1 MGLVSINN
9 ITHKNGDKK
18 LYEDTAIKLN
28 KGEHIALIGPNGAG
42 KTTLLN
48 IIAKKIVPD
57 KGEVKIHE
65 KTKIGYLDQHQDVD
79 LNLTVDQYLKFAFK
93 DLYELES
100 RIHKIYEDMA
110 IEYNEN
116 ELVKALKYQDIL
128 NHNDFD
134 MIDKKIGN
142 LIDGLGIGLDKLNM
156 KMGELSGGQ
165 KGKVMLAKL
174 LLSGNDFLLLDE
186 PTNFLD
192 IQQVEWLAKF
202 LQAYEK
208 AFIMVSHD
216 NDFINK
222 TCNIIYA
229 LDNFRL
235 TRFVGNYDKYLQ
247 DSQMLKDQY
256 DKAVVSQQKEIKKLE
271 TYIAKNIARASTSR
285 SAQSRVKTL
294 NKIDVLQERRELVK
308 PKFSFMY
315 KRPSTAVV
323 LQAKNL
329 VIGYDHPLLH
339 ALNFELREGEKCIIS
354 GKNGIGKTTFLKTVS
369 TEINAYEGSVELGN
383 GVQYAYFKQIEDVHG
398 ITPVQYLLNK
408 FPDISDSEARAK
420 IGQFGL
426 KSSLMMQPMEKLSGG
441 EQTRIRLA
449 ALSMI
454 PCSLL
459 VLDEPTNH
467 IDVLAKEALLE
478 AIQAFK
484 GTVLLTTHDIN
495 FSTLWA
501 NKVLDFETLV

>member
-1 MGLVSINN
+1 MGLVNIYE

-57 KGEVKIHE
+57 KGTVEIHE
-65 KTKIGYLDQHQDVD
+65 RTKIGYLDQHQDVD
-79 LNLTVDQYLKFAFK
+79 LEMTVDAYLKLAFK

-110 IEYNEN
+110 TEYNEN

-142 LIDGLGIGLDKLNM
+142 LVDGLGIGLEKLNS
-156 KMGELSGGQ
+156 KMGDLSGGQ

-202 LQAYEK
+202 LQSYEK

-229 LDNFRL
+229 LDNFKL

-256 DKAVVSQQKEIKKLE
+256 DKAFNAQKKEIKKLE
-271 TYIAKNIARASTSR
+271 TYIAKNIARASTSN
-285 SAQSRVKTL
+285 SAKSRVKVL
-294 NKIDVLQERRELVK
+294 NKIDVLEERRDLVK

-315 KRPSTAVV
+315 KRPSTSVV
-323 LQAKNL
+323 LQAKDL
-329 VIGYDHPLLH
+329 IIGYDSPLLH

-354 GKNGIGKTTFLKTVS
+354 GKNGIGKTTFLKTIS
-369 TEINAYEGSVELGN
+369 TEINAFEGKVELGN
-383 GVQYAYFKQIEDVHG
+383 GVEYAYFKQIEDVHG
-398 ITPVQYLLNK
+398 INAVQYLMRK
-408 FPDISDSEARAK
+408 FPDITESEARAK
-420 IGQFGL
+420 VGQFGV

-478 AIQAFK
+478 AIQSFK

-495 FSTLWA
+495 FSTMWA
-501 NKVLDFETLV
+501 DKVLDFEKLV